1 MVLGA
6 PSFCINQA
14 IAVVLLIVLFAIIGM
29 VLLGFANM
37 ADWPWNITLYGSL
50 FSFAA
55 VAMFTYCGSVA
66 WFI

>member
-14 IAVVLLIVLFAIIGM
+14 IAVVLLIVLFGIIGM

-37 ADWPWNITLYGSL
+37 GDWPLEITLYGAA
-50 FSFAA
+50 FSFVA